1 MLASINGGG
10 HNSVHIDCVTL
21 EELAAEVHRH
31 TPWQLRF
38 TRRLNDDDMRLAGT
52 VDLRHVEVLVRELEW
67 MRAVTV
73 IALDKITHVVV
84 LTPILSYGRH
94 SAQNDKRSKYD
105 SLRF

>member
-1 MLASINGGG
+1 
-10 HNSVHIDCVTL
+10 
-21 EELAAEVHRH
+21 
-31 TPWQLRF
+31 
-38 TRRLNDDDMRLAGT
+38 
-52 VDLRHVEVLVRELEW
+52 

-73 IALDKITHVVV
+73 IALDKITHVVVV